1 MTTQLVPTHT
11 ANLNGELQP
20 LVNARDLHTFL
31 ESGQEFSAWIA
42 KRIEKYGF
50 VQDQDFLIN
59 LSKTPTGGRPTTEY
73 HITLDMAKELSMV
86 ERNEKGK
93 QARRYF
99 IDCEERLCQV
109 AVICTYF

>member
-1 MTTQLVPTHT
+1 M
-11 ANLNGELQP
+11 
-20 LVNARDLHTFL
+20 
-31 ESGQEFSAWIA
+31 
-42 KRIEKYGF
+42 
-50 VQDQDFLIN
+50 QDQDFLIN

-86 ERNEKGK
+86 ESNAKGK